1 MIGVI
6 ADAINRMFAVEK
18 VQAEQSAQHINKDHK
33 ANMTAFEQNA
43 LDQTNKVS
51 EVKDTYESKKA
62 EDDESNANN
71 DKKKKKKKK
80 DQNKE
85 EHGKEDDNPKI
96 KHFDKKV

>member
-18 VQAEQSAQHINKDHK
+18 VQAEQSASHINKDHK
-33 ANMTAFEQNA
+33 ANIAAFEQNA
-43 LDQTNKVS
+43 LEQTSKVS

-62 EDDESNANN
+62 EDDDESNSNN

-80 DQNKE
+80 HQDD
-85 EHGKEDDNPKI
+85 HAEDDEKPEV